1 MNPSGK
7 HTHPNYAVPP
17 ADFRAQA
24 TGIGQTREASLA
36 TGARRAQ
43 RVSDCMTPAARAAVP
58 PAEGYPAPTPMD
70 DFMYGVGPSLK
81 QFKL

>member
-1 MNPSGK
+1 MKTSKMTPSGSPA

-17 ADFRAQA
+17 EQFRAQA
-24 TGIGQTREASLA
+24 TGIGQTREASLM

-58 PAEGYPAPTPMD
+58 PAEGYPPATPAD
-70 DFMYGVGPSLK
+70 QTIAGFY
-81 QFKL
+81 